1 MRLMRIGPVGAE
13 RPVVL
18 DGDEALDASSLVT
31 DFDRTWWTNGG
42 PERLTAA
49 RSEGRLPREDIEG
62 QRIGA
67 PDHPYLRSGDVM
79 GLWID
84 GLGRQRQDLGAA

>member
-18 DGDEALDASSLVT
+18 DGDEALDACSLVT

-42 PERLTAA
+42 PERLIAA
-49 RSEGRLPREDIEG
+49 RSEGRLP
-62 QRIGA
+62 
-67 PDHPYLRSGDVM
+67 L
-79 GLWID
+79 D
-84 GLGRQRQDLGAA
+84 GLGRQRQDLGPA